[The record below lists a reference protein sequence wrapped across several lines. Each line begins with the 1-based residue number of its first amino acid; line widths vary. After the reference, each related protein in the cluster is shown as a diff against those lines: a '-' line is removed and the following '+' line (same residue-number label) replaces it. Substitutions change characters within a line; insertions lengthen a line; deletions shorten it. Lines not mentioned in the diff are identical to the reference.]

1 MAENRSGYSHL
12 KKKKNAYF
20 IQVDKRDLA
29 DSLHGFPKDILQ
41 GPSTKAPKVTKQSW
55 DKKEGRCMNK

>member
-1 MAENRSGYSHL
+1 M
-12 KKKKNAYF
+12 
-20 IQVDKRDLA
+20 DKRDLA

-41 GPSTKAPKVTKQSW
+41 GPSTKAPKVIKQSW